1 MAVREFLEHVN
12 QMYCDL
18 HIDPATVD
26 HIYTAT
32 SQIVQ
37 QVKDEIGR
45 RKPHLNVKEIIS
57 VGSFAEGTKNCSPNE
72 FDFMVCLDF
81 LSRKENVRIEGVD
94 GCQPGYMVA
103 FLNASVLNDDAMVY
117 VIRKLY
123 ENVCCIHHEGLRVE
137 FIEVLQE
144 VITSLSMKKIVTPKG
159 FLVIKGSEFLSV
171 RLEWHKFK
179 DEYKGPDIYNGL
191 CQRDL
196 PFQESYLL
204 DIDVDIMPAVSVEDL
219 SLLSPLHGFPSHLN
233 GIVENQKFHLVCK
246 VSGQSPNAPY
256 LHISHATTEVFLVRH
271 LHPIHKQCYKL
282 LKYLLTHGTDI
293 NRPIKDISL
302 SSYVFKNAVLFHE
315 YDKLCSG
322 TPDTVTCCI
331 EIIRYIRARLRKG
344 VFPSF
349 LMRTTNVWGQC
360 YKFPLSY
367 CWRPTDL
374 PQEIC
379 LFDCFFI
386 LWFQL
391 WRQFLGKTLTIFQ
404 KIEMQLQTT
413 EPEFQS
419 SGISPDDPVSD
430 CNEIVEYVPNKYDA
444 FLDEFEVLR
453 KDALIITTEY
463 SQNESDAKTINS
475 VGKPPSEGVWEL
487 VLPKFPEFLTRIE
500 SVCNRKLSIPKDNFE
515 ELETLDS

>member
-1 MAVREFLEHVN
+1 MALREFLEHVD

-26 HIYTAT
+26 HIYAAT
-32 SQIVQ
+32 KQIVQ
-37 QVKDEIGR
+37 QVMDEMGR
-45 RKPHLNVKEIIS
+45 RKPHLSIKEVIS
-57 VGSFAEGTKNCSPNE
+57 VGSFEEGTKNCSPNE
-72 FDFMVCLDF
+72 FDFMVCFDF
-81 LSRKENVRIEGVD
+81 LSRKETVQIESVN

-103 FLNASVLNDDAMVY
+103 FLNVSVVNDDAMVN

-123 ENVCCIHHEGLRVE
+123 ENVCCIHHEGLRAY
-137 FIEVLQE
+137 FIEVLKE
-144 VITSLSMKKIVTPKG
+144 VTTSLLMKKIVTPQG
-159 FLVIKGSEFLSV
+159 ILVLKGSEFLSL

-179 DEYKGPDIYNGL
+179 EEYKGPDIYNGL

-196 PFQESYLL
+196 PFQESYSL

-219 SLLSPLHGFPSHLN
+219 SLLSHLHGFPSHLN
-233 GIVENQKFHLVCK
+233 GIIENQKFHLVCK
-246 VSGQSPNAPY
+246 ISGQSPDAPY

-271 LHPIHKQCYKL
+271 LHPIHKQCYKI
-282 LKYLLTHGTDI
+282 LKYLLTHGTEI

-322 TPDTVTCCI
+322 TPDTATCCI
-331 EIIRYIRARLRKG
+331 EIIRYIRAQLRKG

-367 CWRPTDL
+367 CWKPMDL
-374 PQEIC
+374 PEEIC
-379 LFDCFFI
+379 LFDCFFV

-391 WRQFLGKTLTIFQ
+391 LRQFLGKALTIFQ

-413 EPEFQS
+413 GTECQS
-419 SGISPDDPVSD
+419 RGISPDDHLSST
-430 CNEIVEYVPNKYDA
+430 NEIVEYVPNKYDP
-444 FLDEFEVLR
+444 FIHEFEVLR
-453 KDALIITTEY
+453 KDVLIITTKY
-463 SQNESDAKTINS
+463 SQNESNAKTINH
-475 VGKPPSEGVWEL
+475 VGKPPSERVWEM
-487 VLPKFPEFLTRIE
+487 VLPRFPEFLTRIE
-500 SVCNRKLSIPKDNFE
+500 SVCNRKVSILKENFE